1 MSLRRGRWRT
11 GFTRSGFTLIELLVV
26 ISIIALL
33 IGLLLPAIQK
43 VRESANRISCGNNLH
58 QLGLAF
64 TCYHNDWNS
73 LPPCQLDNGGAT
85 WAVLI
90 LPYMEQGN
98 LYKQWDLS
106 KSYYQQTDLA
116 RLSTVPN
123 YFCPSRRTHQ
133 TAPQASISGDVPSNG
148 PQDAPNVPG
157 ALMDYAV
164 SLGLMGLDA

>member
-1 MSLRRGRWRT
+1 MVPSSRRWRT
-11 GFTRSGFTLIELLVV
+11 GFTLVELLVV

-33 IGLLLPAIQK
+33 IGLLLPAVQRA
-43 VRESANRISCGNNLH
+43 REAANRISCANNLH
-58 QLGLAF
+58 QIGLAF
-64 TCYHNDWNS
+64 HLYHDDYNK

-98 LYKQWDLS
+98 LYKQWDLN

-116 RLSTVPN
+116 RRSTVPN
-123 YFCPSRRTHQ
+123 YFCPSRRT
-133 TAPQASISGDVPSNG
+133 ASTPPLASLSGDVPSDG
-148 PQDAPNVPG
+148 PPDAPNVPG